1 MTSPG
6 SPAHRHPLH
15 PNVRRSPY
23 FEQAER
29 AGAVEY
35 MVYNHMYMPIGY
47 GRPPEEDYAALIE
60 RVTLWDVGAQR
71 QTQLR
76 GVDALRLGDFLCARD
91 LHDLEVDACRYT
103 MVCDLAG
110 KIMAECIVLR
120 PADDTVWI
128 SHGDV
133 DLTLWAQAIASWGG
147 FDVEVSEPDVAP
159 LQVQGPRSLDVLRAL
174 VGEGVDTLRSYRSMR
189 AEVAGVPLVI
199 SRTGWSGDLGFE
211 VYPRTAER
219 AAELWNAVLRAG
231 ELHGILV
238 SGPNLIR
245 ACEHGITDTHYFV
258 NSGMTP
264 FEAGAGWSVD
274 LDSGSFVGREALLE
288 AAASPPARR
297 TVGIVADE
305 GVTLPRLESFWPVR
319 RGNPQVGEVRWAVG
333 SIALDRNVAIAL
345 VDASVELGDD
355 VVIAHP
361 EGEGPG
367 RVVDLPFV
375 KDRAT
380 G

>member
-1 MTSPG
+1 
-6 SPAHRHPLH
+6 
-15 PNVRRSPY
+15 VRRSPY
-23 FEQAER
+23 FEQTER

-35 MVYNHMYMPIGY
+35 MVYNHMYMPIAY
-47 GRPPEEDYAALIE
+47 GRPPEEDYAALTE
-60 RVTLWDVGAQR
+60 RVTLWDVGAER

-76 GVDALRLGDFLCARD
+76 GVDALRLADFLCARD
-91 LHDLEVDACRYT
+91 LRDLEVDACRYT

-110 KIMAECIVLR
+110 TIMAECIVLR
-120 PADDTVWI
+120 PAEDTVWI

-133 DLTLWAQAIASWGG
+133 DLTLWAQAIAAWGG
-147 FDVEVSEPDVAP
+147 FAVDVSEPDVAP

-174 VGEGVDTLRSYRSMR
+174 VGEGIDAVRPYRSMR

-211 VYPRTAER
+211 LYPTTAER
-219 AAELWNAVLRAG
+219 AAALWDAVLCAG
-231 ELHGILV
+231 EPHGILV
-238 SGPNLIR
+238 SGPNLTR

-264 FEAGAGWSVD
+264 FEAGAGWFVN
-274 LDSGSFVGREALLE
+274 LDAGPFVGREALLE

-297 TVGIVADE
+297 TIGIVADE

-319 RGNPQVGEVRWAVG
+319 RGGSQVGEVRWAVR
-333 SIALDRNVAIAL
+333 SIALDRHIAIAL
-345 VDASVELGDD
+345 VDASVELDDD

-361 EGEGPG
+361 DGEGPG

-375 KDRAT
+375 KERAT
-380 G
+380 A

>member
-1 MTSPG
+1 MTSHG
-6 SPAHRHPLH
+6 SPVHRHPLH

-23 FEQAER
+23 FEQTER

-60 RVTLWDVGAQR
+60 RVTLWDVGAER

-76 GVDALRLGDFLCARD
+76 GVDSLRLADFLCARD
-91 LHDLEVDACRYT
+91 IRYLEVDACRYT

-110 KIMAECIVLR
+110 TIMAECIVLR
-120 PADDTVWI
+120 PAADTVWI

-133 DLTLWAQAIASWGG
+133 DFTLWAQAIASRGE
-147 FDVEVSEPDVAP
+147 FDVDVSEPDVAP

-174 VGEGVDTLRSYRSMR
+174 VGEGIDALSPYRSMR
-189 AEVAGVPLVI
+189 AEVAGVPLLI
-199 SRTGWSGDLGFE
+199 SRTGWSGDFGFE
-211 VYPRTAER
+211 LYPTTTER
-219 AAELWNAVLRAG
+219 AAELWNALLCSG
-231 ELHGILV
+231 EPHGILV

-274 LDSGSFVGREALLE
+274 LDSGPFVGREALLE
-288 AAASPPARR
+288 AAASPPSRR

-319 RGNPQVGEVRWAVG
+319 RKGSQVGEARWAVG
-333 SIALDRNVAIAL
+333 SIALDRHVAIAL
-345 VDASVELGDD
+345 VDASVELGDR

-361 EGEGPG
+361 QGEGSG
-367 RVVDLPFV
+367 LLVELPFV
-375 KDRAT
+375 KDRVT

>member
-6 SPAHRHPLH
+6 SPVHRHPLH

-23 FEQAER
+23 FEQTER

-47 GRPPEEDYAALIE
+47 GRPHEEDYAALIE
-60 RVTLWDVGAQR
+60 RVTLWDVGAER

-91 LHDLEVDACRYT
+91 LRDLEVDVCRYT

-120 PADDTVWI
+120 VADDTVWI

-147 FDVEVSEPDVAP
+147 FDVDVLEPDVAP
-159 LQVQGPRSLDVLRAL
+159 LQIQGPRSLDVLRAL
-174 VGEGVDTLRSYRSMR
+174 VGEGIDTLRPYRSMR

-211 VYPRTAER
+211 LYPTTTER
-219 AAELWNAVLRAG
+219 AAELWNAVLGAG

-274 LDSGSFVGREALLE
+274 LDSGPFVGREALLE

-297 TVGIVADE
+297 TVGIVADG
-305 GVTLPRLESFWPVR
+305 GVTLPRLEAFWPVR
-319 RGNPQVGEVRWAVG
+319 RGDSQIGEVRWAVG
-333 SIALDRNVAIAL
+333 SIALDRHIAIAL
-345 VDASVELGDD
+345 VDASVQSGDD
-355 VVIAHP
+355 VVIEHP
-361 EGEGPG
+361 EGDGSG

-375 KDRAT
+375 KDRDI